1 MSNAKRL
8 EGRVA
13 LITGASHGI
22 GRAVAKRF
30 AAEGA
35 TVIALGRNV
44 GALEELDDEIR
55 ADGGK
60 LVLLP
65 MDLTMYEKIDAMGA
79 SIYERF
85 GKLDIVVGNAGLL
98 GELAPVGHIDTQV
111 FENTYATNVTANF
124 RLIRSVD
131 KLLRLSDAGRA
142 IFVTSNASSKG
153 RAFWGL
159 YASTKAA
166 LESLVL
172 SYAQEVE
179 ETPVRVNL
187 INPGRIRTKM
197 RAEAY
202 PGENPETLPT
212 AESITNVFVDLAA
225 ADCTRHAEV
234 VDAY

>member
-1 MSNAKRL
+1 MSDAKRL

-85 GKLDIVVGNAGLL
+85 GRLDIVVGNAGLL

-172 SYAQEVE
+172 SYAQELE

-212 AESITNVFVDLAA
+212 AESITDVFVDLAA

>member
-1 MSNAKRL
+1 MSETKRL

-22 GRAVAKRF
+22 GRAVAQRF

-172 SYAQEVE
+172 SYAQELE

-212 AESITNVFVDLAA
+212 AESITDVFVDLAA

>member
-1 MSNAKRL
+1 MSDAKRL

-179 ETPVRVNL
+179 ETPLRVNL
-187 INPGRIRTKM
+187 VNPGRIRTKM

-202 PGENPETLPT
+202 PGEDPETLPP
-212 AESITNVFVDLAA
+212 AESITDVFVDLAA
-225 ADCTRHAEV
+225 TDCTKHAEV
-234 VDAY
+234 VNAY

>member
-1 MSNAKRL
+1 MSALKRL

-13 LITGASHGI
+13 LVPGASHGI

-35 TVIALGRNV
+35 EVIALGRNV
-44 GALEELDDEIR
+44 GALEELDDEAR
-55 ADGGK
+55 AEGGK

-79 SIYERF
+79 SLFERF

-142 IFVTSNASSKG
+142 IFVTSNASTKG

-179 ETPVRVNL
+179 ETPLRVNL

-202 PGENPETLPT
+202 PGEDPETLPT
-212 AESITNVFVDLAA
+212 AESITDVFVDLAA
-225 ADCTRHAEV
+225 RDCTRHAEI

>member
-1 MSNAKRL
+1 MSALKRL

-13 LITGASHGI
+13 LVTGASHGI

-35 TVIALGRNV
+35 EVIALGRNV
-44 GALEELDDEIR
+44 GALEELDDEAR
-55 ADGGK
+55 AEGGK

-79 SIYERF
+79 SLFERF

-142 IFVTSNASSKG
+142 IFVTSNASTKG

-179 ETPVRVNL
+179 ETPLRVNL
-187 INPGRIRTKM
+187 VNPRRIRTKM

-202 PGENPETLPT
+202 PGEDPETLPT
-212 AESITNVFVDLAA
+212 AESITDVFVDLAA
-225 ADCTRHAEV
+225 RDCTRHAEI

>member
-1 MSNAKRL
+1 MSDAKRL

-65 MDLTMYEKIDAMGA
+65 MDLTMYEKIDALGA

-85 GKLDIVVGNAGLL
+85 GRLDIVVGNAGLL

-142 IFVTSNASSKG
+142 IFATSNASSKG

-172 SYAQEVE
+172 SYAQELE

-212 AESITNVFVDLAA
+212 AESITDVFVDLAA

>member
-1 MSNAKRL
+1 MSDAKRL

-30 AAEGA
+30 AAEGT

-179 ETPVRVNL
+179 ETPLRVNL
-187 INPGRIRTKM
+187 VNPGRIRTKM

-202 PGENPETLPT
+202 PGEDPETLPT
-212 AESITNVFVDLAA
+212 AESITDVFVDLAA
-225 ADCTRHAEV
+225 TDCTKHAEV
-234 VDAY
+234 VNAY

>member
-1 MSNAKRL
+1 MSDVKRL
-8 EGRVA
+8 EGRIA

-179 ETPVRVNL
+179 ETPLRVNL
-187 INPGRIRTKM
+187 LNPGRIRTKM

-202 PGENPETLPT
+202 PGEDPETLPT
-212 AESITNVFVDLAA
+212 AESITDVFVDLAA
-225 ADCTRHAEV
+225 TDCTKHAEV
-234 VDAY
+234 VNAY

>member
-1 MSNAKRL
+1 MSDAKRL

-22 GRAVAKRF
+22 GRF

-179 ETPVRVNL
+179 ETPLRVNL
-187 INPGRIRTKM
+187 VNPGRIRTKM

-202 PGENPETLPT
+202 PGEDPETLPT
-212 AESITNVFVDLAA
+212 AESITDVFVDLAA
-225 ADCTRHAEV
+225 TDCTKHAEV
-234 VDAY
+234 VNAY

>member
-1 MSNAKRL
+1 MSDAKRL

-65 MDLTMYEKIDAMGA
+65 MDLTTYEKIDAMGA

-179 ETPVRVNL
+179 ETPLRVNL
-187 INPGRIRTKM
+187 VNPGRIRTKM

-202 PGENPETLPT
+202 PGEDPETLPT
-212 AESITNVFVDLAA
+212 AESITDVFVDLAA
-225 ADCTRHAEV
+225 TDCTKHAEV
-234 VDAY
+234 VNAY

>member
-1 MSNAKRL
+1 MSDAKRL

-179 ETPVRVNL
+179 ETPLRVNL
-187 INPGRIRTKM
+187 VNPGRIRTKM

-202 PGENPETLPT
+202 PGEDPETLPT
-212 AESITNVFVDLAA
+212 AESITDVFVDLAA
-225 ADCTRHAEV
+225 TDCTKHAEV
-234 VDAY
+234 VNAY

>member
-1 MSNAKRL
+1 MSDAKRL

-111 FENTYATNVTANF
+111 FEKTYATNVTANF

-179 ETPVRVNL
+179 ETPQRVNL
-187 INPGRIRTKM
+187 VNPGRIRTKM

-202 PGENPETLPT
+202 PGEDPETLPA
-212 AESITNVFVDLAA
+212 AESITDVFVDLAA
-225 ADCTRHAEV
+225 TDCTKHAEV
-234 VDAY
+234 VNAY

>member
-1 MSNAKRL
+1 MSDAKRL

-98 GELAPVGHIDTQV
+98 GELAPVSHIDTQV

-142 IFVTSNASSKG
+142 IFVTSNASFKG

-179 ETPVRVNL
+179 ETPLRVNL
-187 INPGRIRTKM
+187 VNPGRIRTKM

-202 PGENPETLPT
+202 PGEDPETLPT
-212 AESITNVFVDLAA
+212 AESITDVFVDLAA
-225 ADCTRHAEV
+225 TDCTKHAEAV
-234 VDAY
+234 NAY

>member
-35 TVIALGRNV
+35 TVIALGRNI

-212 AESITNVFVDLAA
+212 AESITDVFVDLAA

>member
-1 MSNAKRL
+1 MSETKRL

-85 GKLDIVVGNAGLL
+85 GRLDIVVGNAGLL

-172 SYAQEVE
+172 SYAQELE

-212 AESITNVFVDLAA
+212 AESITDVFVDLAA

>member
-1 MSNAKRL
+1 MSDAKRL

-111 FENTYATNVTANF
+111 FENTYATNLTANF

-172 SYAQEVE
+172 SYAQELE

-212 AESITNVFVDLAA
+212 AESITDVFVDLAA
-225 ADCTRHAEV
+225 TDCTKHAEV
-234 VDAY
+234 VNAY

>member
-1 MSNAKRL
+1 MSDAKRL

-85 GKLDIVVGNAGLL
+85 GRLDIVVGNAGLL

-142 IFVTSNASSKG
+142 IFATSNASSKG

-172 SYAQEVE
+172 SYAQELE

-212 AESITNVFVDLAA
+212 AESITDVFVDLAA

>member
-1 MSNAKRL
+1 MSALKRL

-13 LITGASHGI
+13 LVTGASHGI

-35 TVIALGRNV
+35 EVIALGRNV
-44 GALEELDDEIR
+44 GALEELDDEVR
-55 ADGGK
+55 AEGGK

-79 SIYERF
+79 SLFERF

-142 IFVTSNASSKG
+142 IFVTSNASAKG

-179 ETPVRVNL
+179 ETPLRVNL

-202 PGENPETLPT
+202 PGEAPETLPT
-212 AESITNVFVDLAA
+212 AESITDVFVDLAA
-225 ADCTRHAEV
+225 RDCTRHAEI

>member
-1 MSNAKRL
+1 MSDAKRL

-35 TVIALGRNV
+35 TVVALGRNV

-172 SYAQEVE
+172 SYAQELE

-212 AESITNVFVDLAA
+212 AESITDVFVDLAA
-225 ADCTRHAEV
+225 ADCTKHAEV
-234 VDAY
+234 IDAY

>member
-1 MSNAKRL
+1 MSALKRL

-13 LITGASHGI
+13 LVTGASHGI

-35 TVIALGRNV
+35 EVIALGRNV
-44 GALEELDDEIR
+44 GALEELDDEVR
-55 ADGGK
+55 AEGGK

-79 SIYERF
+79 SLFERF

-142 IFVTSNASSKG
+142 IFVTSNASAKG

-179 ETPVRVNL
+179 ETPLRVNL

-202 PGENPETLPT
+202 PGEDPETLPT
-212 AESITNVFVDLAA
+212 AESITDVFVDLAA
-225 ADCTRHAEV
+225 RDCTRHAEI

>member
-1 MSNAKRL
+1 MSDAKRL

-179 ETPVRVNL
+179 QTPLRVNL
-187 INPGRIRTKM
+187 VNPGRIRTKM

-202 PGENPETLPT
+202 PGEDPETLPT
-212 AESITNVFVDLAA
+212 AESITDVFVDLAA
-225 ADCTRHAEV
+225 TDCTKHAEIV
-234 VDAY
+234 NAY

>member
-1 MSNAKRL
+1 MSETKRL

-131 KLLRLSDAGRA
+131 KLLRLSGAGRA

-172 SYAQEVE
+172 SYAQELE

-212 AESITNVFVDLAA
+212 AESITDVFVDLAA

>member
-1 MSNAKRL
+1 MSALKRL

-13 LITGASHGI
+13 LVTGASHGI

-35 TVIALGRNV
+35 EVIALGRNV
-44 GALEELDDEIR
+44 GALEELDDEVR
-55 ADGGK
+55 AEGGK

-79 SIYERF
+79 SLFERF

-142 IFVTSNASSKG
+142 IFVTSNASTKG

-179 ETPVRVNL
+179 ETPLRVNL

-202 PGENPETLPT
+202 PGEDPETLPT
-212 AESITNVFVDLAA
+212 AESITDVFVDLAA
-225 ADCTRHAEV
+225 RDCTRHAEV

>member
-1 MSNAKRL
+1 MSDAKRL

-35 TVIALGRNV
+35 TVVALGRNV

-172 SYAQEVE
+172 SYAQELE

-212 AESITNVFVDLAA
+212 AESITDVFVDLAA
-225 ADCTRHAEV
+225 VDCTRHAEV
-234 VDAY
+234 VDA

>member
-212 AESITNVFVDLAA
+212 AESITDVFVDLAA

>member
-1 MSNAKRL
+1 MSALKRL

-13 LITGASHGI
+13 LVTGASHGI

-35 TVIALGRNV
+35 EVIALGRNV
-44 GALEELDDEIR
+44 GALEELDDEVR
-55 ADGGK
+55 AEGGK

-79 SIYERF
+79 SLFERF

-142 IFVTSNASSKG
+142 IFVTSNASTKG

-166 LESLVL
+166 LEKR
-172 SYAQEVE
+172 
-179 ETPVRVNL
+179 PCGL
-187 INPGRIRTKM
+187 I
-197 RAEAY
+197 
-202 PGENPETLPT
+202 
-212 AESITNVFVDLAA
+212 
-225 ADCTRHAEV
+225 
-234 VDAY
+234 

>member
-1 MSNAKRL
+1 MSDVKRL
-8 EGRVA
+8 EGRIA

-179 ETPVRVNL
+179 ETPLRVNL
-187 INPGRIRTKM
+187 VNPGRIRTKM

-202 PGENPETLPT
+202 PGEDPETLPT
-212 AESITNVFVDLAA
+212 AESITDVFVDLAA
-225 ADCTRHAEV
+225 TDCTKHAEV
-234 VDAY
+234 VNAY